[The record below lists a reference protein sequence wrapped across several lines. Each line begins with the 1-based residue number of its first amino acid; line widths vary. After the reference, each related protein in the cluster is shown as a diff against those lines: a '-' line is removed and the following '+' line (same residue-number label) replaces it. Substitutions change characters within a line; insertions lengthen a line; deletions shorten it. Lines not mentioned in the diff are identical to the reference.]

1 MDYLYYAT
9 GILVFLAVVLLIEGL
24 YLTWNSAKGPE
35 AERVAKRLRMMSAG
49 THAGGESQSMIK
61 KRLLSETPAFQ
72 RLLLQ
77 VPRIGQLDRLLEQSG
92 MNWTVSDLIVLSLLA
107 PVVAGGL
114 CLWLRVPMLVVLP
127 LMLLALFLPLIL
139 VINAKDKR
147 LQKADLQLPDALDL
161 IGRALRAGH
170 AFPTAM
176 KMVGDEMREPIADEF
191 RTTFDEVNF
200 GISMNDALMNL
211 ATRVPSTDL
220 RYFVIAVLIQR
231 ETGGN
236 LAELL
241 DNISKIIRDRIKLL
255 GQIRVLS
262 AEGKMS
268 AWVLGLLPFGAAMM
282 IQLTNPAFLRVLY
295 TDPAGRK
302 MVATAVVMMIL
313 GVFVMRRIIKIRV

>member
-9 GILVFLAVVLLIEGL
+9 GILVFLAVVLLIEGI

-35 AERVAKRLRMMSAG
+35 AERVARRLRMMSAG
-49 THAGGESQSMIK
+49 AHASGESTSMIK
-61 KRLLSETPAFQ
+61 QRLLSTSPLFQ

-77 VPRIGQLDRLLEQSG
+77 MPRVSQVDRLLEQSG
-92 MNWTVSDLIVLSLLA
+92 LTWTVSDLVVLSLLC
-107 PVVAGGL
+107 PVLVGGL
-114 CLWLRVPMLVVLP
+114 SLFLRVPLFAVLP
-127 LMLLALFLPLIL
+127 LMALSVGFPLMMVL
-139 VINAKDKR
+139 RAKGKR
-147 LQKADLQLPDALDL
+147 LAKVDQQLPDALDL

-176 KMVGDEMREPIADEF
+176 KMVGDEMNAPIADEF
-191 RTTFDEVNF
+191 KATFDEVNF
-200 GISMNDALMNL
+200 GISMNDALMNM

-220 RYFVIAVLIQR
+220 RYFVIAVMIQR

-241 DNISKIIRDRIKLL
+241 DNISKIVRERIKLL

-262 AEGKMS
+262 AEGRMS
-268 AWVLGLLPFGAAMM
+268 AWVLGLLPFAAAAM
-282 IQLTNPAFLRVLY
+282 IQLTNPGFLAVLY

-302 MVATAVVMMIL
+302 MVATAITMMII
-313 GVFVMRRIIKIRV
+313 GVLVMRKIIRIRV